1 MVDVTV
7 PDADYE
13 PYNNRQLALVPL
25 AVLVLA
31 LVVIGGRYV
40 MDGTPVE
47 LGFAFTGGSEIRFTA
62 GASLEQVRATFQ
74 GVTVDSIQPA
84 SGETFILTTQVTDT
98 AAIEELIR
106 GAGYEVQQVQSRS
119 ATFGSSAQQQTL
131 VGLGVAFLGM
141 SVLVGLMFRT
151 FIPSVAVI
159 VSAFSDI
166 VIPVAVMNL
175 LGMELTLGA
184 VAALLM
190 LIGYSVDSD
199 ILLNNHILRR
209 RGSFYESAYRAM
221 RTGISMTLTSISA
234 MLTMFLVAWF
244 IGIPLLDDIAL
255 ILVFGLTADLL
266 NTYLLNMGLLRW
278 YKFERAGQ

>member
-13 PYNNRQLALVPL
+13 PYTNRQLALVPV

-31 LVVIGGRYV
+31 LVVIGGWYV
-40 MDGTPVE
+40 MNGTPVE
-47 LGFAFTGGSEIRFTA
+47 LGFAFTGGSEIRFTT

-74 GVTVDSIQPA
+74 GIPVESIQPA
-84 SGETFILTTQVTDT
+84 SGDTFILTTQATDT
-98 AAIEELIR
+98 AAIEELAR
-106 GAGYEVQQVQSRS
+106 GAGYDIQQVQSRS

-131 VGLGVAFLGM
+131 LGLGVAFLGM

-151 FIPSVAVI
+151 FIPSIAVI
-159 VSAFSDI
+159 LSAFSDI
-166 VIPVAVMNL
+166 MVPVAVMNL
-175 LGMELTLGA
+175 LGMKLTLGV

-209 RGSFYESAYRAM
+209 RGGFYESAYRAR
-221 RTGISMTLTSISA
+221 RTGVTMTLTSIAAMVVMGAVSA
-234 MLTMFLVAWF
+234 VLA
-244 IGIPLLDDIAL
+244 IPLLPAIGL
-255 ILVFGLTADLL
+255 ILAVGLTADLM
-266 NTYLLNMGLLRW
+266 NTYLLNMSLLRY
-278 YKFERAGQ
+278 YKYEGVAK